1 MATSSDSTDRAVAPG
16 FNPVPFS
23 SLMTAPAATIEL
35 RAQGSVNCGKSFP
48 GSERKRAITDPNTLF
63 HAVPDELPPPREAGS
78 VLVTDLLEAYNSER
92 ADKVMA
98 GDRIRFALMPLV
110 RFWAGKTAA
119 AVTRQTCEAYGKWRG
134 RSDGTVRRELGVLR
148 AAINH
153 AYAEGRLTRTPV
165 VHLPAR
171 PEANERWLTKNEA
184 ARLLL
189 AARQAP
195 RARRYLPLF
204 ILIGLHTGARKAAI
218 SSLRWDQIDL
228 SAGLIDWQPPGRRRT
243 KKRRPRIR
251 IPRKLLGHLRRA
263 RQRAPNATFVIHEN
277 GSPIFDPK
285 KGFAAACAYAGFD
298 DVSPH
303 VLRHTR
309 ATWGMQAGAKTW
321 ELSGFLGMTEQT
333 LVETYGH
340 HHPDF
345 QRGAA
350 EMY

>member
-1 MATSSDSTDRAVAPG
+1 MATLFDITDRAFTRAFASEAALGVSVSGPLRDLDDEQALLLERPYPG
-16 FNPVPFS
+16 TTKPGNTDHTEGTHAIAGES
-23 SLMTAPAATIEL
+23 S
-35 RAQGSVNCGKSFP
+35 
-48 GSERKRAITDPNTLF
+48 
-63 HAVPDELPPPREAGS
+63 PPRNPGD
-78 VLVTDLLEAYNSER
+78 VLVTELLEDYYSER
-92 ADKVMA
+92 AAKVMA
-98 GDRIRFALMPLV
+98 GDRIRYAMMPLV
-110 RFWAGKTAA
+110 KFWAGRTVA
-119 AVTRQTCEAYGKWRG
+119 AVTRQRCEDYGKWRG

-148 AAINH
+148 ASINH
-153 AYAEGRLTRTPV
+153 AHAEGRLTRTPV
-165 VHLPAR
+165 VHLPDR
-171 PEANERWLTKNEA
+171 PEPKERWLTKNEA
-184 ARLLL
+184 ARLLH

-204 ILIGLHTGARKAAI
+204 LVIGLHTGARKGAI
-218 SSLRWDQIDL
+218 SSLRWDQVDL
-228 SAGLIDWQPPGRRRT
+228 IAGLIDWQLPGRKRT

-263 RQRAPNATFVIHEN
+263 RQRAPGAIFVIHEN
-277 GSPIFDPK
+277 GNPIKDPK
-285 KGFAAACAYAGFD
+285 KAFAAACGVALIE

-345 QRGAA
+345 QRDAA
-350 EMY
+350 ELY